1 MTGLVAGFVCLLI
14 WAYLLL
20 AHGRF
25 WQVCR
30 HIASPREPAKV
41 CDRIAVVIPA
51 RNEAEV
57 VGRSIGS
64 LLNQTCSEFLH
75 VFLVDDAS
83 TDSTA
88 QIARETAASKG
99 KAEALIVIDGQPLP
113 EGWSGKV
120 WAMQQ
125 GVERARALNPRFLLL
140 TDADIIHEPDSI
152 STLVGIAEAG
162 HYDLASYMVK
172 LHCETLAERF
182 LMPAFVFF
190 FFKLYPPSWI
200 VNPQRRTAGAAGG
213 CILLRP
219 EALDGIGGL
228 TAIRNEIIDDCALA
242 RQVKR
247 SGGRLWLGLSNS
259 AKSIRPYRSL
269 GEIGR
274 MISRTAFNQLH
285 HSWVL
290 LFLSLLGLTM
300 TYLLPVLL
308 LFSHDW
314 LARGLGAAAWLAMA
328 VSYLSMIR
336 FYKLNLLW
344 SMALPLIALYYM
356 AATLNSA
363 LQFWAGRGGEWKG
376 RVQDLRHS
384 ERA

>member
-1 MTGLVAGFVCLLI
+1 MTGVLAGFVSLLI

-25 WQVCR
+25 WQVR
-30 HIASPREPAKV
+30 SHIANQRASSKV
-41 CDRIAVVIPA
+41 QGRIAVVVPA

-57 VGRSIGS
+57 VGKSISS
-64 LLNQTCSEFLH
+64 LLNQICSESLH
-75 VFLVDDAS
+75 IFLVDDAS

-88 QIARETAASKG
+88 EIARDTAASLG
-99 KAEALIVIDGQPLP
+99 KVDALTVIDGQPLS

-125 GVERARALNPRFLLL
+125 GVERARALNPKFLLL

-152 STLVGIAEAG
+152 STLVAIAEAG
-162 HYDLASYMVK
+162 NYDLASYMVK

-182 LMPAFVFF
+182 LIPAFVFF
-190 FFKLYPPSWI
+190 FFKLYPPLWI
-200 VNPQRRTAGAAGG
+200 ANPRRRAAGAAGG

-219 EALDGIGGL
+219 EILDRFGGL
-228 TAIRNEIIDDCALA
+228 AAIGNEIIDDCALA

-247 SGGRLWLGLSNS
+247 SEGRLWLGLTSS
-259 AKSIRPYRSL
+259 AKSIRTYGSL
-269 GEIGR
+269 GEIGG
-274 MISRTAFNQLH
+274 MISRTAFNQLN
-285 HSWVL
+285 HSPVL
-290 LFLSLLGLTM
+290 LLLSLAGLAM

-314 LARGLGAAAWLAMA
+314 LARILGATAWLAMA
-328 VSYLSMIR
+328 ISYFPMIR
-336 FYKLNLLW
+336 FYKLNQLW
-344 SMALPLIALYYM
+344 ALALPLVAIYYM
-356 AATLNSA
+356 AATLHSA
-363 LQFWAGRGGEWKG
+363 WQFWAGRGGEWKG
-376 RVQDLRHS
+376 RTQDLRQS

>member
-1 MTGLVAGFVCLLI
+1 MTATISGSVSLLI

-25 WQVCR
+25 WQIRR
-30 HIASPREPAKV
+30 HIADQRVHDKIQH
-41 CDRIAVVIPA
+41 RIAVVVPA

-57 VGRSIGS
+57 VRRSVSS
-64 LLNQTCSEFLH
+64 LLNQTCSKALH

-88 QIARETAASKG
+88 EIARDTAASAG
-99 KAEALIVIDGQPLP
+99 QADTLTVIAGQPLP

-125 GVERARALNPRFLLL
+125 GVERARTLNPKFLLL

-152 STLVGIAEAG
+152 STLVAIAEDG
-162 HYDLASYMVK
+162 RYDLASYMVK
-172 LHCETLAERF
+172 LHCETVAER
-182 LMPAFVFF
+182 LLVPAFVFF
-190 FFKLYPPSWI
+190 FFKLYPPAWI
-200 VNPQRRTAGAAGG
+200 ANSQRRTAGAAGG

-219 EALDGIGGL
+219 EILDRLGGL
-228 TAIRNEIIDDCALA
+228 AGIRSEIIDDCALA

-247 SGGRLWLGLSNS
+247 SGGRLWLGLTNS
-259 AKSIRPYRSL
+259 AKSIRTYRSL

-285 HSWVL
+285 HSWAL
-290 LFLSLLGLTM
+290 LLLSLAGLTI

-308 LFSHDW
+308 LFSQDW
-314 LARGLGAAAWLAMA
+314 LARGLGATAWLAMTL
-328 VSYLSMIR
+328 SYFPMVR

-344 SMALPLIALYYM
+344 ATALPLIALFYM
-356 AATLNSA
+356 AATLYSA
-363 LQFWAGRGGEWKG
+363 LQFWAGSGGEWKG
-376 RVQDLRHS
+376 RAQDLRPG
-384 ERA
+384 EPA

>member
-14 WAYLLL
+14 WAYLIL
-20 AHGRF
+20 AQGRF
-25 WQVCR
+25 WQVRR
-30 HIASPREPAKV
+30 HIASPREPAKA

-51 RNEAEV
+51 RNEADV
-57 VGRSIGS
+57 LGRSIGS
-64 LLNQTCSEFLH
+64 LLNQTCSGSLHIFLI
-75 VFLVDDAS
+75 DDSSSDA
-83 TDSTA
+83 TA
-88 QIARETAASKG
+88 TIAHHAAAAAG
-99 KAEALIVIDGQPLP
+99 KADALTVIGGQPLP
-113 EGWSGKV
+113 DGWSGKV

-125 GVERARALNPRFLLL
+125 GVERARALNPKFLLL
-140 TDADIIHEPDSI
+140 SDADIVHEPDSI
-152 STLVGIAEAG
+152 STLVAIAETG
-162 HYDLASYMVK
+162 DYDLASYMVK
-172 LHCETLAERF
+172 LHCETSAERF
-182 LMPAFVFF
+182 LIPAFVFF
-190 FFKLYPPSWI
+190 FFKLYPPLWI
-200 VNPQRRTAGAAGG
+200 ADPRRRTAGAAGG

-219 EALDGIGGL
+219 EILDRSGGL
-228 TAIRNEIIDDCALA
+228 AAIRNEIIDDCALA

-259 AKSIRPYRSL
+259 AKSIRAYGSL

-300 TYLLPVLL
+300 TYVLPVLL

-314 LARGLGAAAWLAMA
+314 LARGLGATAWLAMA
-328 VSYLSMIR
+328 VSYLPMIR

-356 AATLNSA
+356 AATLHSA
-363 LQFWAGRGGEWKG
+363 LQFRAGRGGEWKG
-376 RVQDLRHS
+376 RVQDLRQS